1 MMKSHFIRS
10 INKAL
15 TVMAAAT
22 MIFSGTSSLTVTQ
35 AQEEE
40 PIKIGVL
47 QLVQHEAL
55 DAVLKGFTETLDA
68 SDYADRIEWDIQNA
82 HGDQSSLQSI
92 SEKIAR
98 DNDILLA
105 IATPAAQ
112 ALATAE
118 TTKPIFISAVTDP
131 VEAGLADSLEAPGG
145 NVTGTSDM
153 APIAEQVDLLV
164 RNFPDAVNVGI
175 IYNSSEVNSLVQ
187 AEQAALELE
196 KVGLTPII
204 STVTSTN
211 DIAQTMTA
219 LVEQV
224 DAMFMVTDNTI
235 DSSIALV
242 GDIAK
247 EAGIPTIGSSDSVV
261 LTNGLATLSSS
272 YEAYGVQTAE
282 MVIRMLDEDLEA
294 GEIPIELGKEFKVI
308 VNPEFAEALGLD
320 PNSIK

>member
-1 MMKSHFIRS
+1 MKTRS
-10 INKAL
+10 LNSIHRIITKMVAASLVL
-15 TVMAAAT
+15 TGLSFQSVA
-22 MIFSGTSSLTVTQ
+22 S
-35 AQEEE
+35 AQEDE

-82 HGDQSSLQSI
+82 HGDQASLQSI

-98 DNDILLA
+98 DNEILFA

-118 TTKPIFISAVTDP
+118 TKKPIFIAAVTDP
-131 VEAGLADSLEAPGG
+131 VEAGLADSLEEPGG

-164 RNFPDAVNVGI
+164 RNFPEVKNVGI

-187 AEQAALELE
+187 AEQAAAALEA
-196 KVGLTPII
+196 VGLNPII

-211 DIAQTMTA
+211 DIAQNMTS

-272 YEAYGVQTAE
+272 YEEYGIQTAE
-282 MVIRMLDEDLEA
+282 MVIRMLDEGLSASDL
-294 GEIPIELGKEFKVI
+294 PIELAKEFKII
-308 VNPEFAEALGLD
+308 VNPEFAEAIGID
-320 PNSIK
+320 PDSIK